1 MNKKVLIQFSLF
13 LIVLVTCFV
22 FYRLFFKSPEIKL
35 NDIKKDKQEN
45 KILADQGTNQME
57 DIIYNSN
64 YSDDNQYTIKAEF
77 GQFNKDDPDLMLL
90 TNVKG
95 TILLNNSDIIKI
107 SSDKAK
113 YNSENYNTN
122 FYQNVLIIFDNHRI
136 NSDNFDL
143 FFDKKVSTIYN
154 NVIYKNLNTTLRA
167 DKVDIDLITKD
178 SKIYMMDKS
187 KKVKIKSIN

>member
-1 MNKKVLIQFSLF
+1 MNKKVLIQLSLF
-13 LIVLVTCFV
+13 LVVLVACFT
-22 FYRLFFKSPEIKL
+22 FYRLFFKNPEIKL
-35 NDIKKDKQEN
+35 NDIRKDKQEN
-45 KILADQGTNQME
+45 KILIEQETNQIK
-57 DIIYNSN
+57 DIVYNSK
-64 YSDDNQYTIKAEF
+64 YSNDNKYTIKAEF
-77 GQFNKDDPDLMLL
+77 GQFNKEDPDLMLL

-107 SSDKAK
+107 SSDKAS

-122 FYQNVLIIFDNHRI
+122 FYKNVLIIFKDHRI

-143 FFDKKVSTIYN
+143 YFDKKISTIYN

-167 DKVDIDLITKD
+167 DKIDIDLITKD

-187 KKVKIKSIN
+187 KKVKIKSLN